1 MIMNNRRF
9 LLISL
14 ILLSI
19 LFSPTFSADK
29 YFIPDKVAP
38 IKIVEIEA
46 EAGWEQDAYKLSP
59 DCTKLAVVY
68 GKDLTDMGDI
78 TTKYKNYRLVVY
90 DLNDNKK
97 SKCLWESQDR
107 LYIEW
112 SYDNRHVFVQTQLPN
127 KGKAPVGLYR
137 SYYYCKERLEFNK
150 NNPLKIYSVDI
161 QANKITLISPPNE
174 NTLTKKIFNDI
185 KHPENVYFFTVK
197 LLEIPENCRRNM
209 APPEIKHIF
218 YGPKAPWPDDIGVS
232 AKDDPYGYVIKGI
245 YCSNILTGE
254 ITDETNLWDLT
265 TTHIEKGFVID
276 SCFYFLRYNFEWIP
290 KTDFENRDFWI
301 DKWEPGKPEP
311 EIFLKWFLS
320 SSHWFGLGYD
330 FQIWSLSPN
339 GRYLGTF
346 LSDSL
351 YLIDLKDNSLKCI
364 EKSELE
370 INIIAFSDTSEDLYY
385 WTTTENKDINC
396 TDYLYRYH
404 IPSGQKNV
412 ILATNEY

>member
-1 MIMNNRRF
+1 MKSQRII
-9 LLISL
+9 LISL

-46 EAGWEQDAYKLSP
+46 EAGWEQDTYKLSP

-90 DLNDNKK
+90 DLTNRNKT
-97 SKCLWESQDR
+97 KCLWESQDS
-107 LYIEW
+107 LSIEW

-161 QANKITLISPPNE
+161 QTNNITLISPPNE
-174 NTLTKKIFNDI
+174 NTLYKIILNDI
-185 KHPENVYFFTVK
+185 KHPENVYFFTVRF
-197 LLEIPENCRRNM
+197 LEIPDNCRRNM

-218 YGPKAPWPDDIGVS
+218 YGPKAPWPEDIGVS
-232 AKDDPYGYVIKGI
+232 VNDDDYGYVIKGI
-245 YCSNILTGE
+245 YRSNILTGE

-265 TTHIEKGFVID
+265 TTHIWKAFVAD
-276 SCFYFLRYNFEWIP
+276 SCFYFSRNKYEVPTPDIYNG
-290 KTDFENRDFWI
+290 DFWI
-301 DKWEPGKPEP
+301 EKWKPGKHKP
-311 EIFLKWFLS
+311 EIILKWFLS
-320 SSHWFGLGYD
+320 YTYWIDENYHQTWL
-330 FQIWSLSPN
+330 LSPN
-339 GRYLGTF
+339 GQYLGVSLPKT
-346 LSDSL
+346 L
-351 YLIDLKDNSLKCI
+351 YLINLQDNSLKCI
-364 EKSELE
+364 EKSDEQ
-370 INIIAFSDTSEDLYY
+370 INIHIFSDTSEDLYY

-396 TDYLYRYH
+396 TDYLHRYH

-412 ILATNEY
+412 ILATNDY